1 VISELLYVL
10 AKPMKNWHVWRN
22 ALKGVFVGTILTGVL
37 TLESALAQTKPIE
50 PPFGLRWGEDSK
62 TIERLLKGAGA
73 TVVEKRKVEGREA
86 WTVEGLIQ
94 ASLKRTV
101 FYFKK
106 EQLVE
111 VELQYEENEWDAMK
125 YNDFMSAVRRKIES
139 KYGTGR
145 LIARQKTPKD
155 GVIQTLVGYKWEQ
168 NNTAIQLI
176 YFAAESADFDYRSV
190 SVHYKG
196 FY

>member
-1 VISELLYVL
+1 
-10 AKPMKNWHVWRN
+10 MKNWHVCRN
-22 ALKGVFVGTILTGVL
+22 ALKGVFLALIYTAV
-37 TLESALAQTKPIE
+37 LESAFAQTKPIE
-50 PPFGLRWGEDSK
+50 PPFGLRWGEDSR
-62 TIERLLKGAGA
+62 TIERLLKGARA

-101 FYFKK
+101 FYFKN

-176 YFAAESADFDYRSV
+176 YFAAESANFDYRSV

>member
-1 VISELLYVL
+1 LKRVFLIIFLTAALISETV
-10 AKPMKNWHVWRN
+10 P
-22 ALKGVFVGTILTGVL
+22 
-37 TLESALAQTKPIE
+37 AQDNPIE
-50 PPFGLRWGEDSK
+50 PPFGLHWGEDAS
-62 TIERLLKGAGA
+62 TIERLLKGVKAS
-73 TVVEKRKVEGREA
+73 VVEKRVIEGRDA

-101 FYFKK
+101 FYFKE

-111 VELQYEENEWDAMK
+111 VELQYEDNNWDAMK

-145 LIARQKTPKD
+145 LIARQKTRKND
-155 GVIQTLVGYKWEQ
+155 VTQTLVGYKWEQ

-176 YFAAESADFDYRSV
+176 YFAAEGSTFNYRSV
-190 SVHYKG
+190 SVHYKCT
-196 FY
+196 YLY

>member
-1 VISELLYVL
+1 MD
-10 AKPMKNWHVWRN
+10 AKSMKNWHARRN
-22 ALKGVFVGTILTGVL
+22 VLKRFLLVTFIAAVMGSEI
-37 TLESALAQTKPIE
+37 ALAQYQPIE
-50 PPFGLRWGEDSK
+50 PPFGLHWGEDSK
-62 TIERLLKGAGA
+62 TIERLLQGAKA
-73 TVVEKRKVEGREA
+73 NVVEKRNIEGREA

-94 ASLKRTV
+94 TSLKRTV
-101 FYFKK
+101 FYFKN

-111 VELQYEENEWDAMK
+111 VELQYEESDWDSVK

-145 LIARQKTPKD
+145 LIARQKTPKE
-155 GVIQTLVGYKWEQ
+155 GVMQTLVGYKWER

-176 YFAAESADFDYRSV
+176 YFAAENATFNYRSV